1 MFKSPVFIPREEEF
15 EWAKAC
21 GQKVFDD
28 NFLPPVEQGSN
39 HANL

>member
-15 EWAKAC
+15 EWAKTY
-21 GQKVFDD
+21 GLKLIDD